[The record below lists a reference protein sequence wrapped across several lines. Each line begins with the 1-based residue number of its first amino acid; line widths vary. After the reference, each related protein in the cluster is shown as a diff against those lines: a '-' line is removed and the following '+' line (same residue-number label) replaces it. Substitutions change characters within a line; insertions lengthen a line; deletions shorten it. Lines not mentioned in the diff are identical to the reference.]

1 MELSQPKVFCN
12 GWSSS
17 KSNINMSK
25 RRTIERVPKHWQDAV
40 LEELKA
46 LGLDGQG
53 EPIKEA

>member
-1 MELSQPKVFCN
+1 MVAVYVALIVY
-12 GWSSS
+12 
-17 KSNINMSK
+17 K
-25 RRTIERVPKHWQDAV
+25 RRTIERVPQHLREAV